1 MSSVLTYGTDL
12 IFCHRCVNACEQVFA
27 DNVQFLRDQA
37 VYSAEFFAFIKALFA
52 GIEVSSSFSLD
63 AALSILVLCGVCGVL
78 LAVVVSCLLS
88 W

>member
-1 MSSVLTYGTDL
+1 M
-12 IFCHRCVNACEQVFA
+12 NACEQVFA